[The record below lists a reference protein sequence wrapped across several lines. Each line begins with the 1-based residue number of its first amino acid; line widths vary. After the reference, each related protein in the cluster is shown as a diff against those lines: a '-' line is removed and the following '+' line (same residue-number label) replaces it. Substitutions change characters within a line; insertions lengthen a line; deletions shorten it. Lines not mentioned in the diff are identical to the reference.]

1 MSRNKGSIT
10 DDGIQPASSSRAH
23 PPHHTGMR
31 SHPTPEEY
39 LSVLNDEQR
48 MAVVH
53 QGKSLLILAGAGSGK
68 TRVITTKIA
77 YLIGEKGVDPYSIL
91 AVTFTKKAAQEM
103 AERAHFLEPRSR
115 HASLRTFHSFGSWF
129 LRQYTEK
136 AGIDRNFTVYD
147 DEDSAALMHKAMPQ
161 LNRQEAKV
169 LAGKIARAKD
179 YCWEPDSPELY
190 AIDSSELF
198 PKAYHAY
205 QKRLRETGNI
215 DFGDLI
221 MLPVKLLEEDGLVR
235 QHMHRRFSVI
245 MVDEYQDSNVAQFKL
260 LRHLVGPETYVCVV
274 GDDDQSIYS
283 FRGAEV
289 QNILNFPR
297 QFEGTD
303 IIKLEKNYRSTPQI
317 LTTANDSIRHNTD
330 RFDKSL
336 RPTRP
341 DGAMPA
347 LTFLDNSQDETA
359 FCADVI
365 EKAHQKGIPYSD
377 WAVLYRTN
385 AQSLGFETEFLH
397 RELPY
402 TIVGALKF
410 YDREEIKDALAIL
423 SLVANPKDEIAFRR
437 IINKPS
443 RGIGEK
449 TQEKIVELA
458 RAATAET
465 GLAEPGNFVSACKLD
480 IPGATK
486 KAKTGLAEFISMME
500 SLAALLEDDSGKR
513 QPLPVEQLAN
523 EVDTLFYQHADSGEI
538 QETGT
543 PSEEMGTIRQAE
555 DARVEHQTA
564 AEGDEH
570 HAAGERDEH
579 PAGAEADGNHVDSTV
594 EVLSPPTKK
603 PQKKKLSYF
612 VEQLN
617 ELSGLVAYHTVQDE
631 VAGTQKV
638 ANLQE
643 LANSAVL
650 YPMTMAGLLDFLDH
664 IQLDRRLENQGEENP
679 DSVTL
684 ITVHNTK
691 GLEFPR
697 VILTGLELGIFPRQ
711 DKKEEDLEEERRL
724 FYVGVT
730 RAQNQLLLTCCRKR
744 VRYGHTEE
752 MMPSPFLLEIEEQHL
767 RHLGE
772 IPYSYRSMRREQAQ
786 QGLKPQAGAH
796 PLAARWKVG
805 RSVYHD
811 DYGYGGI
818 VRTRVEEE
826 EFVVVVQFETGTEK
840 QFMPEY
846 QSQLMLTDR

>member
-1 MSRNKGSIT
+1 MSQAGDSIPEDGAQLPSPTKQKNQPTTGS
-10 DDGIQPASSSRAH
+10 
-23 PPHHTGMR
+23 R
-31 SHPTPEEY
+31 SHPTSEEY
-39 LSVLNDEQR
+39 LSVLNEEQR
-48 MAVVH
+48 QAVVH

-77 YLIGEKGVDPYSIL
+77 YLIGEKKVDPYSIL

-103 AERAHFLEPRSR
+103 AERAHFLEPRSI
-115 HASLRTFHSFGSWF
+115 HANLRTFHSFGSWF

-136 AGIDRNFTVYD
+136 AGIHKNFTVYD
-147 DEDSAALMHKAMPQ
+147 DEDSATLMHKAMPQ
-161 LNRQEAKV
+161 LNRQEAKA

-179 YCWEPDSPELY
+179 YCWKPDSPELY
-190 AIDSSELF
+190 NIDSSEIF
-198 PKAYHAY
+198 PRAYEAY
-205 QKRLRETGNI
+205 QQRLRETGNI

-221 MLPVKLLEEDGLVR
+221 MLPVTLMEQDELIR

-245 MVDEYQDSNVAQFKL
+245 MVDEYQDSNTAQFKL
-260 LRHLVGPETYVCVV
+260 LRHLVGDDTYVCVV

-289 QNILNFPR
+289 QNILNFPK
-297 QFEGTD
+297 QFQGTD

-317 LTTANDSIRHNTD
+317 LTTANDSICNNTD

-336 RPTRP
+336 KPTRP
-341 DGAMPA
+341 AGALPA

-365 EKAHQKGIPYSD
+365 QKAYEKGIPYSD

-397 RELPY
+397 RKLPY

-423 SLVANPKDEIAFRR
+423 SLVANPQDEIAFRR

-443 RGIGEK
+443 RGIGDK

-458 RAATAET
+458 KSQTE
-465 GLAEPGNFVSACKLD
+465 GNFLAACKME

-486 KAKTGLAEFISMME
+486 KAKTGLADFVSLME
-500 SLAALLEDDSGKR
+500 NLSGLLDEDSNKK
-513 QPLPVEQLAN
+513 QLLPVEELAN
-523 EVDTLFYQHADSGEI
+523 QVDTLFYQDVQNG
-538 QETGT
+538 Q
-543 PSEEMGTIRQAE
+543 PSPE
-555 DARVEHQTA
+555 VENLTA
-564 AEGDEH
+564 KK
-570 HAAGERDEH
+570 
-579 PAGAEADGNHVDSTV
+579 
-594 EVLSPPTKK
+594 SP
-603 PQKKKLSYF
+603 KKKLSYF

-617 ELSGLVAYHTVQDE
+617 ELSGLIAYHTLQDE
-631 VAGTQKV
+631 VAGTQRV

-650 YPMTMAGLLDFLDH
+650 YPMTVAGLLDFLDH
-664 IQLDRRLENQGEENP
+664 IQLDRRLENQDDE
-679 DSVTL
+679 DQDAVTL

-697 VILTGLELGIFPRQ
+697 VILTGLELGVFPRQ
-711 DKKEEDLEEERRL
+711 DKKDQDLEEERRL

-730 RAQNQLLLTCCRKR
+730 RAQNQLLLTSCRKR
-744 VRYGHTEE
+744 IRYGHPEE
-752 MMPSPFLLEIEEQHL
+752 MMPSPFLLEIKEHHL

-772 IPYSYRSMRREQAQ
+772 IPYSYKALRREQSQ
-786 QGLKPQAGAH
+786 QKAKPAVESH
-796 PLAARWKVG
+796 PLAAKWKVG
-805 RSVYHD
+805 RTVYHD

-826 EFVVVVQFETGTEK
+826 EFVVVVKFETGAEK

-846 QSQLMLTDR
+846 QSQLMITDR

>member
-1 MSRNKGSIT
+1 MSLEGDSIPE
-10 DDGIQPASSSRAH
+10 DGAQLPPPAKQKSQPTSG
-23 PPHHTGMR
+23 TR
-31 SHPTPEEY
+31 SHPTTEEY
-39 LSVLNDEQR
+39 LSVLNEEQR
-48 MAVVH
+48 QAVVH

-77 YLIGEKGVDPYSIL
+77 YLIGEKKVDPYSIL

-103 AERAHFLEPRSR
+103 AERAHFLEPRSV

-129 LRQYTEK
+129 LRQYTDK
-136 AGIDRNFTVYD
+136 ARIHKNFTVYD
-147 DEDSAALMHKAMPQ
+147 DEDSATLMHQAMPQ
-161 LNRQEAKV
+161 LNRQEAKA

-190 AIDSSELF
+190 TIDSSEIF
-198 PKAYHAY
+198 PRAY
-205 QKRLRETGNI
+205 QAYQQRLRETGNI

-221 MLPVKLLEEDGLVR
+221 MLPVKLMEQDELIR

-245 MVDEYQDSNVAQFKL
+245 MVDEYQDSNTAQFKL
-260 LRHLVGPETYVCVV
+260 LRHLVGDDTYVCVV

-289 QNILNFPR
+289 QNILNFPK
-297 QFEGTD
+297 QFENTD

-317 LTTANDSIRHNTD
+317 LTTANDSICHNTD

-336 RPTRP
+336 KPTRP
-341 DGAMPA
+341 AGALPA

-365 EKAHQKGIPYSD
+365 QKAYEKGIPYSD

-397 RELPY
+397 RKIPY

-423 SLVANPKDEIAFRR
+423 SLVANPQDEIAFRR
-437 IINKPS
+437 IVNKPS
-443 RGIGEK
+443 RGIGDK

-458 RAATAET
+458 KAHAN
-465 GLAEPGNFVSACKLD
+465 GNFLAACKME

-486 KAKTGLAEFISMME
+486 KAKTGLADFISLTE
-500 SLAALLEDDSGKR
+500 SLSALLDEASDKK
-513 QPLPVEQLAN
+513 QLLPVEELAN
-523 EVDTLFYQHADSGEI
+523 QVDTLFYQDLAENLP
-538 QETGT
+538 ET
-543 PSEEMGTIRQAE
+543 E
-555 DARVEHQTA
+555 
-564 AEGDEH
+564 
-570 HAAGERDEH
+570 
-579 PAGAEADGNHVDSTV
+579 N
-594 EVLSPPTKK
+594 LSAKK
-603 PQKKKLSYF
+603 SPKKKLSYF

-617 ELSGLVAYHTVQDE
+617 ELSGLIAYHTLQDE
-631 VAGTQKV
+631 VTGTQRV

-664 IQLDRRLENQGEENP
+664 IQLDRTLENREDEDQ
-679 DSVTL
+679 DAVTL

-697 VILTGLELGIFPRQ
+697 VILTGLEFGVFPRQ

-730 RAQNQLLLTCCRKR
+730 RAQNQLLLTSCRKR
-744 VRYGHTEE
+744 IRYGHPEE
-752 MMPSPFLLEIEEQHL
+752 MMPSPFLLEIKEHHL

-772 IPYSYRSMRREQAQ
+772 IPYSYKALRREQAQ
-786 QGLKPQAGAH
+786 QKTKPAVESH
-796 PLAARWKVG
+796 PLAAKWKVG
-805 RSVYHD
+805 RTVYHD

-826 EFVVVVQFETGTEK
+826 EFVVVVKFETGAEK

-846 QSQLMLTDR
+846 QSQLMITDR

>member
-1 MSRNKGSIT
+1 MSQAGDSIPEDGAQLPSPTKQRN
-10 DDGIQPASSSRAH
+10 QPT
-23 PPHHTGMR
+23 TGNR
-31 SHPTPEEY
+31 SHPTSEEY

-48 MAVVH
+48 QAVVH

-77 YLIGEKGVDPYSIL
+77 YLIGEKKVDPYSIL

-103 AERAHFLEPRSR
+103 AERAHFLEPRSV
-115 HASLRTFHSFGSWF
+115 HANLRTFHSFGSWF

-136 AGIDRNFTVYD
+136 AGIHKNFTVYD
-147 DEDSAALMHKAMPQ
+147 DEDSATLMHKAMPQ
-161 LNRQEAKV
+161 LNRQEAKA

-179 YCWEPDSPELY
+179 YCWKPDSPELY
-190 AIDSSELF
+190 NIDSSEIF
-198 PKAYHAY
+198 PRAYEAY
-205 QKRLRETGNI
+205 QQRLRETGNI

-221 MLPVKLLEEDGLVR
+221 MLPVTLMEQDELIR

-245 MVDEYQDSNVAQFKL
+245 MVDEYQDSNTAQFKL
-260 LRHLVGPETYVCVV
+260 LRHLVGDDTYVCVV

-289 QNILNFPR
+289 QNILNFPK
-297 QFEGTD
+297 QFQGTD

-317 LTTANDSIRHNTD
+317 LTTANDSICNNTD

-336 RPTRP
+336 KPTRP
-341 DGAMPA
+341 SGALPA

-365 EKAHQKGIPYSD
+365 QKAYEKGIPYSD

-397 RELPY
+397 RKLPY

-423 SLVANPKDEIAFRR
+423 SLVANPQDEIAFRR

-443 RGIGEK
+443 RGIGDK

-458 RAATAET
+458 KSQTE
-465 GLAEPGNFVSACKLD
+465 GNFLAACKTE

-486 KAKTGLAEFISMME
+486 KAKTGLADFVTLME
-500 SLAALLEDDSGKR
+500 NLSGLLDEDSNKK
-513 QPLPVEQLAN
+513 QFLPVEELAN
-523 EVDTLFYQHADSGEI
+523 QVDTLFYQNVQKDQPSP
-538 QETGT
+538 ET
-543 PSEEMGTIRQAE
+543 ENL
-555 DARVEHQTA
+555 TA
-564 AEGDEH
+564 KK
-570 HAAGERDEH
+570 
-579 PAGAEADGNHVDSTV
+579 
-594 EVLSPPTKK
+594 SP
-603 PQKKKLSYF
+603 KKKLSYF

-617 ELSGLVAYHTVQDE
+617 ELSGLIAYHTLQDE
-631 VAGTQKV
+631 VAGTQRV

-664 IQLDRRLENQGEENP
+664 IQLDRRLENQDDE
-679 DSVTL
+679 DQDAVTL

-697 VILTGLELGIFPRQ
+697 VILTGLELGVFPRQ
-711 DKKEEDLEEERRL
+711 DKKDQDLEEERRL

-730 RAQNQLLLTCCRKR
+730 RAQNQLLLTSCRKR
-744 VRYGHTEE
+744 IRYGHPEE
-752 MMPSPFLLEIEEQHL
+752 MMPSPFLLEIQEHHL

-772 IPYSYRSMRREQAQ
+772 IPYSYKALRREQSQ
-786 QGLKPQAGAH
+786 QKAKPAVESH
-796 PLAARWKVG
+796 PLAAKWKVG
-805 RSVYHD
+805 RTVYHD

-826 EFVVVVQFETGTEK
+826 EFVVVVKFETGTEK

-846 QSQLMLTDR
+846 QSQLMITDR

>member
-1 MSRNKGSIT
+1 MSLEGDSIPE
-10 DDGIQPASSSRAH
+10 DGAQLPPPAKQKSQPT
-23 PPHHTGMR
+23 TGTR
-31 SHPTPEEY
+31 SHPTTEEY
-39 LSVLNDEQR
+39 LSVLNEEQR
-48 MAVVH
+48 QAVVH

-77 YLIGEKGVDPYSIL
+77 YLIGEKKVDPYSIL

-103 AERAHFLEPRSR
+103 AERAHFLEPRSV

-129 LRQYTEK
+129 LRQYTDK
-136 AGIDRNFTVYD
+136 ARIHKNFTVYD
-147 DEDSAALMHKAMPQ
+147 DEDSATLMHQAMPQ
-161 LNRQEAKV
+161 LNRQEAKA

-190 AIDSSELF
+190 TIDSSEIF
-198 PKAYHAY
+198 PRAY
-205 QKRLRETGNI
+205 QAYQQRLRETGNI

-221 MLPVKLLEEDGLVR
+221 MLPVKLMEQDELIR

-245 MVDEYQDSNVAQFKL
+245 MVDEYQDSNTAQFKL
-260 LRHLVGPETYVCVV
+260 LRHLVGDDTYVCVV

-289 QNILNFPR
+289 QNILNFPK
-297 QFEGTD
+297 QFENTD

-317 LTTANDSIRHNTD
+317 LTTANDSICHNTH

-336 RPTRP
+336 KPTRP
-341 DGAMPA
+341 AGALPA

-365 EKAHQKGIPYSD
+365 QKAYEKGIPYSD

-397 RELPY
+397 RKIPY

-423 SLVANPKDEIAFRR
+423 SLVANPQDEIAFRR
-437 IINKPS
+437 IVNKPS
-443 RGIGEK
+443 RGIGDK

-458 RAATAET
+458 KAHAN
-465 GLAEPGNFVSACKLD
+465 GNFLAACKME

-486 KAKTGLAEFISMME
+486 KAKTGLADFISLTE
-500 SLAALLEDDSGKR
+500 SLSALLDEASDKK
-513 QPLPVEQLAN
+513 QLLPVEELAN
-523 EVDTLFYQHADSGEI
+523 QVDTLFYQDLAENLP
-538 QETGT
+538 ET
-543 PSEEMGTIRQAE
+543 E
-555 DARVEHQTA
+555 
-564 AEGDEH
+564 
-570 HAAGERDEH
+570 
-579 PAGAEADGNHVDSTV
+579 N
-594 EVLSPPTKK
+594 LSAKK
-603 PQKKKLSYF
+603 SPKKKLSYF

-617 ELSGLVAYHTVQDE
+617 ELSGLIAYHTLQDE
-631 VAGTQKV
+631 VTGTQRV

-664 IQLDRRLENQGEENP
+664 IQLDRTLENREDEDQ
-679 DSVTL
+679 DAVTL

-697 VILTGLELGIFPRQ
+697 VILTGLEFGVFPRQ

-730 RAQNQLLLTCCRKR
+730 RAQNQLLLTSCRKR
-744 VRYGHTEE
+744 IRYGHPEE
-752 MMPSPFLLEIEEQHL
+752 MMPSPFLLEIKEHHL

-772 IPYSYRSMRREQAQ
+772 IPYSYKALRREQAQ
-786 QGLKPQAGAH
+786 QKTKPAVESH
-796 PLAARWKVG
+796 PLAAKWKVG
-805 RSVYHD
+805 RTVYHD

-826 EFVVVVQFETGTEK
+826 EFVVVVKFETGAEK

-846 QSQLMLTDR
+846 QSQLMITDR

>member
-1 MSRNKGSIT
+1 MSQEGDSISENGAQLPSPTKQRNQPSTGS
-10 DDGIQPASSSRAH
+10 
-23 PPHHTGMR
+23 R
-31 SHPTPEEY
+31 SHPTSEEY
-39 LSVLNDEQR
+39 LSVLNEEQR
-48 MAVVH
+48 QAVVH

-77 YLIGEKGVDPYSIL
+77 YLIGEKKVDPYSIL

-103 AERAHFLEPRSR
+103 AERAHFLEPRSV
-115 HASLRTFHSFGSWF
+115 HANLRTFHSFGSWF

-136 AGIDRNFTVYD
+136 AGIHKNFTVYD
-147 DEDSAALMHKAMPQ
+147 DEDSATLMHKAMPQ
-161 LNRQEAKV
+161 LNHQEAKA

-179 YCWEPDSPELY
+179 YCWKPDSPELY
-190 AIDSSELF
+190 NIDSSEIF
-198 PKAYHAY
+198 PRAYEAY
-205 QKRLRETGNI
+205 QQRLRETGNI

-221 MLPVKLLEEDGLVR
+221 MLPVTLMEQDELIR

-245 MVDEYQDSNVAQFKL
+245 MVDEYQDSNTAQFKL
-260 LRHLVGPETYVCVV
+260 LRHLVGDDTYVCVV

-289 QNILNFPR
+289 QNILNFPK
-297 QFEGTD
+297 QFQDTD

-317 LTTANDSIRHNTD
+317 LTTANDSICNNTD

-336 RPTRP
+336 KPTRP
-341 DGAMPA
+341 AGALPA

-365 EKAHQKGIPYSD
+365 QKAYEKGIPYSD

-397 RELPY
+397 RKIPY

-423 SLVANPKDEIAFRR
+423 SLVANPQDEIAFRR
-437 IINKPS
+437 IVNKPS
-443 RGIGEK
+443 RGIGDK

-458 RAATAET
+458 KSQTE
-465 GLAEPGNFVSACKLD
+465 GNFLVACKTE

-486 KAKTGLAEFISMME
+486 KAKTGLADFVSLME
-500 SLAALLEDDSGKR
+500 NLSGLLDEDSNKK
-513 QPLPVEQLAN
+513 QLLPVEELAN
-523 EVDTLFYQHADSGEI
+523 QVDTLFYQDLQKGQPSP
-538 QETGT
+538 ET
-543 PSEEMGTIRQAE
+543 ENL
-555 DARVEHQTA
+555 TA
-564 AEGDEH
+564 KK
-570 HAAGERDEH
+570 
-579 PAGAEADGNHVDSTV
+579 
-594 EVLSPPTKK
+594 SP
-603 PQKKKLSYF
+603 KKKLSYF

-617 ELSGLVAYHTVQDE
+617 ELSGLIAYHTLQDE
-631 VAGTQKV
+631 VAGTQRV

-650 YPMTMAGLLDFLDH
+650 YPMTLAGLLDFLDH
-664 IQLDRRLENQGEENP
+664 IQLDRTLENREDENQ
-679 DSVTL
+679 DAVTL

-697 VILTGLELGIFPRQ
+697 VILTGLELGVFPRQ
-711 DKKEEDLEEERRL
+711 DKKDQDLEEERRL

-730 RAQNQLLLTCCRKR
+730 RAQNQLLLTSCRKR
-744 VRYGHTEE
+744 IRYGHPEE
-752 MMPSPFLLEIEEQHL
+752 MMPSPFLLEIKEHHL

-772 IPYSYRSMRREQAQ
+772 IPYSYKALRREQSQ
-786 QGLKPQAGAH
+786 QKAKPAVESH
-796 PLAARWKVG
+796 PLAAKWKVG
-805 RSVYHD
+805 RTVYHD

-826 EFVVVVQFETGTEK
+826 EFVVVVKFETGAEK

-846 QSQLMLTDR
+846 QSQLMITDR

>member
-1 MSRNKGSIT
+1 MSQERDSISEDGAQFPSPTKQRN
-10 DDGIQPASSSRAH
+10 QPT
-23 PPHHTGMR
+23 TGNR
-31 SHPTPEEY
+31 SHPTSEEY

-48 MAVVH
+48 QAVVH

-77 YLIGEKGVDPYSIL
+77 YLIGEKKVDPYSIL

-103 AERAHFLEPRSR
+103 AERAHFLEPRSV
-115 HASLRTFHSFGSWF
+115 HANLRTFHSFGSWF

-136 AGIDRNFTVYD
+136 AGIHKNFTVYD
-147 DEDSAALMHKAMPQ
+147 DEDSATLMHKAMPQ
-161 LNRQEAKV
+161 LNRQEAKA

-179 YCWEPDSPELY
+179 YCWKPDSPELY
-190 AIDSSELF
+190 NIDSSEIF
-198 PKAYHAY
+198 PRAYEAY
-205 QKRLRETGNI
+205 QQRLRETGNI

-221 MLPVKLLEEDGLVR
+221 MLPVTLMEQDELIR

-245 MVDEYQDSNVAQFKL
+245 MVDEYQDSNTAQFKL
-260 LRHLVGPETYVCVV
+260 LRHLVGDDTYVCVV

-289 QNILNFPR
+289 QNILNFPK
-297 QFEGTD
+297 QFQGTD

-317 LTTANDSIRHNTD
+317 LTTANDSICNNTD

-336 RPTRP
+336 KPTRP
-341 DGAMPA
+341 AGALPA

-365 EKAHQKGIPYSD
+365 QKAYEKGIPYSD

-397 RELPY
+397 RKLPY

-423 SLVANPKDEIAFRR
+423 SLVANPQDEIAFRR

-449 TQEKIVELA
+449 TQEKIVEL
-458 RAATAET
+458 TKSQTE
-465 GLAEPGNFVSACKLD
+465 GNFLIACKTE

-486 KAKTGLAEFISMME
+486 KAKTGLADFVTLME
-500 SLAALLEDDSGKR
+500 NLAGLLDEDSNKK
-513 QPLPVEQLAN
+513 QLLPVEELAN
-523 EVDTLFYQHADSGEI
+523 QVDTLFYQDVQKDQPSP
-538 QETGT
+538 ET
-543 PSEEMGTIRQAE
+543 ENL
-555 DARVEHQTA
+555 TA
-564 AEGDEH
+564 KK
-570 HAAGERDEH
+570 
-579 PAGAEADGNHVDSTV
+579 
-594 EVLSPPTKK
+594 SP
-603 PQKKKLSYF
+603 KKKLSYF

-617 ELSGLVAYHTVQDE
+617 ELSGLIAYHTLQDE
-631 VAGTQKV
+631 VAGTQRV

-664 IQLDRRLENQGEENP
+664 IQLDRRLENQDDE
-679 DSVTL
+679 DQDAVTL

-697 VILTGLELGIFPRQ
+697 VILTGLELGVFPRQ
-711 DKKEEDLEEERRL
+711 DKKDQDLEEERRL

-730 RAQNQLLLTCCRKR
+730 RAQNQLLLTSCRKR
-744 VRYGHTEE
+744 IRYGHPEE
-752 MMPSPFLLEIEEQHL
+752 MMPSPFLLEIQEHHL

-772 IPYSYRSMRREQAQ
+772 IPYSYKALRREQSQ
-786 QGLKPQAGAH
+786 QKAKPAVESH
-796 PLAARWKVG
+796 PLAAKWKVG
-805 RSVYHD
+805 RTVYHD

-826 EFVVVVQFETGTEK
+826 EFVVVVKFETGTEK

-846 QSQLMLTDR
+846 QSQLMITDR

>member
-1 MSRNKGSIT
+1 MSLEGDSIPE
-10 DDGIQPASSSRAH
+10 DGAQLPPPAKQKSQPT
-23 PPHHTGMR
+23 TGTR
-31 SHPTPEEY
+31 SHPTTEEY
-39 LSVLNDEQR
+39 LSVLNEEQR
-48 MAVVH
+48 QAVVH

-77 YLIGEKGVDPYSIL
+77 YLIGEKKVDPYSIL

-103 AERAHFLEPRSR
+103 AERAHFLEPRSV

-129 LRQYTEK
+129 LRQYTDK
-136 AGIDRNFTVYD
+136 ARIHKNFTVYD
-147 DEDSAALMHKAMPQ
+147 DEDSATLMHQAMPQ
-161 LNRQEAKV
+161 LNRQEAKA

-190 AIDSSELF
+190 TIDSSEIF
-198 PKAYHAY
+198 PRAY
-205 QKRLRETGNI
+205 QAYQQRLRETGNI

-221 MLPVKLLEEDGLVR
+221 MLPVKLMEQDELIR

-245 MVDEYQDSNVAQFKL
+245 MVDEYQDSNTAQFKL
-260 LRHLVGPETYVCVV
+260 LRHLVGDDTYVCVV

-289 QNILNFPR
+289 QNILNFPK
-297 QFEGTD
+297 QFENTD

-317 LTTANDSIRHNTD
+317 LTTANDSICHNTD

-336 RPTRP
+336 KPTRP
-341 DGAMPA
+341 AGALPA

-365 EKAHQKGIPYSD
+365 QKAYEKGIPYSD

-397 RELPY
+397 RKIPY

-423 SLVANPKDEIAFRR
+423 SLVANPQDEIAFRR
-437 IINKPS
+437 IVNKPS
-443 RGIGEK
+443 RGIGDK

-458 RAATAET
+458 KAHAN
-465 GLAEPGNFVSACKLD
+465 GNFLAACKME

-486 KAKTGLAEFISMME
+486 KAKTGLADFISLTE
-500 SLAALLEDDSGKR
+500 SLSALLDEASDKK
-513 QPLPVEQLAN
+513 QLLPVEELAN
-523 EVDTLFYQHADSGEI
+523 QVDTLFYQDLAENLP
-538 QETGT
+538 ET
-543 PSEEMGTIRQAE
+543 E
-555 DARVEHQTA
+555 
-564 AEGDEH
+564 
-570 HAAGERDEH
+570 
-579 PAGAEADGNHVDSTV
+579 N
-594 EVLSPPTKK
+594 LSAKK
-603 PQKKKLSYF
+603 SPKKKLSYF

-617 ELSGLVAYHTVQDE
+617 ELSGLIAYHTLQDE
-631 VAGTQKV
+631 VTGTQRV

-664 IQLDRRLENQGEENP
+664 IQLDRTLENREDEDQ
-679 DSVTL
+679 DAVTL

-697 VILTGLELGIFPRQ
+697 VILTGLEFGVFPRQ

-730 RAQNQLLLTCCRKR
+730 RAQNQLLLTSCRKR
-744 VRYGHTEE
+744 IRYGHPEE
-752 MMPSPFLLEIEEQHL
+752 MMPSPFLLEIKEHHL

-772 IPYSYRSMRREQAQ
+772 IPYSYKALRREQAQ
-786 QGLKPQAGAH
+786 QKTKPAVESH
-796 PLAARWKVG
+796 PLAAKWKVG
-805 RSVYHD
+805 RTVYHD

-826 EFVVVVQFETGTEK
+826 EFVVVVKFETGAEK

-846 QSQLMLTDR
+846 QSQLMITDR

>member
-1 MSRNKGSIT
+1 MSQAGDSIPEDGAQLPSPTKQRN
-10 DDGIQPASSSRAH
+10 QPT
-23 PPHHTGMR
+23 TGNR
-31 SHPTPEEY
+31 SHPTSEEY

-48 MAVVH
+48 QAVVH

-77 YLIGEKGVDPYSIL
+77 YLIGEKKVDPYSIL

-103 AERAHFLEPRSR
+103 AERAHFLEPRSV
-115 HASLRTFHSFGSWF
+115 HANLRTFHSFGSWF

-136 AGIDRNFTVYD
+136 AGIHKNFTVYD
-147 DEDSAALMHKAMPQ
+147 DEDSATLMHKAMPQ
-161 LNRQEAKV
+161 LNRQEAKA

-179 YCWEPDSPELY
+179 YCWKPDSPELY
-190 AIDSSELF
+190 NIDSSEIF
-198 PKAYHAY
+198 PRAYEAY
-205 QKRLRETGNI
+205 QQRLRETGNI

-221 MLPVKLLEEDGLVR
+221 MLPVTLMEQDELIR

-245 MVDEYQDSNVAQFKL
+245 MVDEYQDSNTAQFKL
-260 LRHLVGPETYVCVV
+260 LRHLVGDDTYVCVV

-289 QNILNFPR
+289 QNILNFPK
-297 QFEGTD
+297 QFQGTD

-317 LTTANDSIRHNTD
+317 LTTANDSICNNTD

-336 RPTRP
+336 KPTRP
-341 DGAMPA
+341 SGALPA

-365 EKAHQKGIPYSD
+365 QKAYEKGIPYSD

-397 RELPY
+397 RKLPY

-423 SLVANPKDEIAFRR
+423 SLVANPQDEIAFRR

-443 RGIGEK
+443 RGIGDK

-458 RAATAET
+458 KFQTE
-465 GLAEPGNFVSACKLD
+465 GNFLAACKTE

-486 KAKTGLAEFISMME
+486 KAKTGLADFVSLME
-500 SLAALLEDDSGKR
+500 NLAGLLDEDSNKK
-513 QPLPVEQLAN
+513 QLLPVEELAN
-523 EVDTLFYQHADSGEI
+523 QVDTLFYQDV
-538 QETGT
+538 QEG
-543 PSEEMGTIRQAE
+543 QAFTRPE
-555 DARVEHQTA
+555 NLTA
-564 AEGDEH
+564 KK
-570 HAAGERDEH
+570 
-579 PAGAEADGNHVDSTV
+579 
-594 EVLSPPTKK
+594 SP
-603 PQKKKLSYF
+603 KKKLSYF

-617 ELSGLVAYHTVQDE
+617 ELSGLIAYHTLQDE
-631 VAGTQKV
+631 VAGTQRV

-664 IQLDRRLENQGEENP
+664 IQLDRRLENQDDE
-679 DSVTL
+679 DQDAVTL

-697 VILTGLELGIFPRQ
+697 VILTGLELGVFPRQ
-711 DKKEEDLEEERRL
+711 DKKDQDLEEERRL

-730 RAQNQLLLTCCRKR
+730 RAQNQLLLTSCRKR
-744 VRYGHTEE
+744 IRYGHPEE
-752 MMPSPFLLEIEEQHL
+752 MMPSPFLLEIKEHHL

-772 IPYSYRSMRREQAQ
+772 IPYSYKALRREQSQ
-786 QGLKPQAGAH
+786 QKAKPAVESH
-796 PLAARWKVG
+796 PLAAKWKVG
-805 RSVYHD
+805 RTVYHD

-826 EFVVVVQFETGTEK
+826 EFVVVVKFETGTEK

-846 QSQLMLTDR
+846 QSQLMITDR

>member
-1 MSRNKGSIT
+1 MSQAGDSIPEDGAQLPSPTKQRN
-10 DDGIQPASSSRAH
+10 QPT
-23 PPHHTGMR
+23 TGNR
-31 SHPTPEEY
+31 SHPTSEEY

-48 MAVVH
+48 QAVVH

-77 YLIGEKGVDPYSIL
+77 YLIGEKKVDPYSIL

-103 AERAHFLEPRSR
+103 AERAHFLEPRSV
-115 HASLRTFHSFGSWF
+115 HANLRTFHSFGSWF

-136 AGIDRNFTVYD
+136 AGIHKNFTVYD
-147 DEDSAALMHKAMPQ
+147 DEDSATLMHKAMPQ
-161 LNRQEAKV
+161 LNRQEAKA

-179 YCWEPDSPELY
+179 YCWKPDSPELY
-190 AIDSSELF
+190 NIDSSEIF
-198 PKAYHAY
+198 PRAYEAY
-205 QKRLRETGNI
+205 QQRLRETGNI

-221 MLPVKLLEEDGLVR
+221 MLPVTLMEQNELIR

-245 MVDEYQDSNVAQFKL
+245 MVDEYQDSNTAQFKL
-260 LRHLVGPETYVCVV
+260 LRHLVGDDTYVCVV

-289 QNILNFPR
+289 QNILNFPK
-297 QFEGTD
+297 QFQGTD

-317 LTTANDSIRHNTD
+317 LTTANDSICNNTD

-336 RPTRP
+336 KPTRP
-341 DGAMPA
+341 SGALPA

-365 EKAHQKGIPYSD
+365 QKAYEKGIPYSD

-397 RELPY
+397 RKLPY

-423 SLVANPKDEIAFRR
+423 SLVANPQDEIAFRR

-443 RGIGEK
+443 RGIGDK

-458 RAATAET
+458 KSQTE
-465 GLAEPGNFVSACKLD
+465 GNFLAACKTEIL
-480 IPGATK
+480 GATK
-486 KAKTGLAEFISMME
+486 KAKTGLADFVSLME
-500 SLAALLEDDSGKR
+500 NLAGLLDEDSNKK
-513 QPLPVEQLAN
+513 QLLPVEELAN
-523 EVDTLFYQHADSGEI
+523 QVDTLFYQDV
-538 QETGT
+538 QEG
-543 PSEEMGTIRQAE
+543 QAFTRPE
-555 DARVEHQTA
+555 NLTA
-564 AEGDEH
+564 KK
-570 HAAGERDEH
+570 
-579 PAGAEADGNHVDSTV
+579 
-594 EVLSPPTKK
+594 SP
-603 PQKKKLSYF
+603 KKKLSYF

-617 ELSGLVAYHTVQDE
+617 ELSGLIAYHTLQDE
-631 VAGTQKV
+631 VAGTQRV

-664 IQLDRRLENQGEENP
+664 IQLDRRLENQDDE
-679 DSVTL
+679 DQDAVTL

-697 VILTGLELGIFPRQ
+697 VILTGLELGVFPRQ
-711 DKKEEDLEEERRL
+711 DKKDQDLEEERRL

-730 RAQNQLLLTCCRKR
+730 RAQNQLLLTSCRKR
-744 VRYGHTEE
+744 IRYGHPEE
-752 MMPSPFLLEIEEQHL
+752 MMPSPFLLEIKEHHL

-772 IPYSYRSMRREQAQ
+772 IPYSYKALRREQSQ
-786 QGLKPQAGAH
+786 QKAKPAVESH
-796 PLAARWKVG
+796 PLAAKWKVG
-805 RSVYHD
+805 RTVYHD

-826 EFVVVVQFETGTEK
+826 EFVVVVKFETGTEK

-846 QSQLMLTDR
+846 QSQLMITDR

>member
-1 MSRNKGSIT
+1 MSLEGDSIPEDGAQLPPPAKQKSQPTSGS
-10 DDGIQPASSSRAH
+10 
-23 PPHHTGMR
+23 R
-31 SHPTPEEY
+31 SHPTTEEY
-39 LSVLNDEQR
+39 LSVLNEEQR
-48 MAVVH
+48 QAVVH

-77 YLIGEKGVDPYSIL
+77 YLIGEKKVDPYSIL

-103 AERAHFLEPRSR
+103 AERAHFLEPRSV

-129 LRQYTEK
+129 LRQYTDK
-136 AGIDRNFTVYD
+136 ARIHKNFTVYD
-147 DEDSAALMHKAMPQ
+147 DEDSATLMHQAMPQ
-161 LNRQEAKV
+161 LNRQEAKA

-190 AIDSSELF
+190 TIDSSEIF
-198 PKAYHAY
+198 PKAYQAY
-205 QKRLRETGNI
+205 QQRLRETGNI

-221 MLPVKLLEEDGLVR
+221 MLPVKLMEQDELIR

-245 MVDEYQDSNVAQFKL
+245 MVDEYQDSNTAQFKL
-260 LRHLVGPETYVCVV
+260 LRYLVGDDTYVCVV

-289 QNILNFPR
+289 QNILNFPK
-297 QFEGTD
+297 QFENTD

-317 LTTANDSIRHNTD
+317 LTTANDSICHNTD

-336 RPTRP
+336 KPTRP
-341 DGAMPA
+341 AGALPA

-365 EKAHQKGIPYSD
+365 QKAYEKGIPYSD

-397 RELPY
+397 RKIPY

-423 SLVANPKDEIAFRR
+423 SLVANPQDEIAFRR
-437 IINKPS
+437 IVNKPS
-443 RGIGEK
+443 RGIGDK

-458 RAATAET
+458 KAHAN
-465 GLAEPGNFVSACKLD
+465 GNFLAACKME

-486 KAKTGLAEFISMME
+486 KAKTGLADFISLTE
-500 SLAALLEDDSGKR
+500 SLSALLDEASDKK
-513 QPLPVEQLAN
+513 QLLPVEELAN
-523 EVDTLFYQHADSGEI
+523 QVDTLFYQDLAENLP
-538 QETGT
+538 ET
-543 PSEEMGTIRQAE
+543 E
-555 DARVEHQTA
+555 
-564 AEGDEH
+564 
-570 HAAGERDEH
+570 
-579 PAGAEADGNHVDSTV
+579 N
-594 EVLSPPTKK
+594 LSAKK
-603 PQKKKLSYF
+603 SPKKKLSYF

-617 ELSGLVAYHTVQDE
+617 ELSGLIAYHTLQDE
-631 VAGTQKV
+631 VAGTQRV

-664 IQLDRRLENQGEENP
+664 IQLDRTLENREDEDQ
-679 DSVTL
+679 DAVTL

-697 VILTGLELGIFPRQ
+697 VILTGLEFGVFPRQ

-730 RAQNQLLLTCCRKR
+730 RAQNQLLLTSCRKR
-744 VRYGHTEE
+744 IRYGHPEE
-752 MMPSPFLLEIEEQHL
+752 MMPSPFLLEIKEHHL

-772 IPYSYRSMRREQAQ
+772 IPYSYKALRREQAQ
-786 QGLKPQAGAH
+786 QKTKPAVESH
-796 PLAARWKVG
+796 PLAAKWKVG
-805 RSVYHD
+805 RTVYHD

-826 EFVVVVQFETGTEK
+826 EFVVVVKFETGAEK

-846 QSQLMLTDR
+846 QSQLMITDR

>member
-1 MSRNKGSIT
+1 MSQAGDSIPEDGAQLPSPTKQRN
-10 DDGIQPASSSRAH
+10 QPT
-23 PPHHTGMR
+23 TGNR
-31 SHPTPEEY
+31 SHPTSEEY

-48 MAVVH
+48 QAVVH

-77 YLIGEKGVDPYSIL
+77 YLIGEKKVDPYSIL

-103 AERAHFLEPRSR
+103 AERAHFLEPRSV
-115 HASLRTFHSFGSWF
+115 HANLRTFHSFGSWF

-136 AGIDRNFTVYD
+136 AGIHKNFTVYD
-147 DEDSAALMHKAMPQ
+147 DEDSATLMHKAMPQ
-161 LNRQEAKV
+161 LNRQEAKA

-179 YCWEPDSPELY
+179 YCWKPDSPELY
-190 AIDSSELF
+190 NIDSSEIF
-198 PKAYHAY
+198 PRAYEAY
-205 QKRLRETGNI
+205 QQRLRETGNI

-221 MLPVKLLEEDGLVR
+221 MLPVTLMEQDELIR

-245 MVDEYQDSNVAQFKL
+245 MVDEYQDSNTAQFKL
-260 LRHLVGPETYVCVV
+260 LRHLVGDDTYVCVV

-289 QNILNFPR
+289 QNILNFPK
-297 QFEGTD
+297 QFQGTD

-317 LTTANDSIRHNTD
+317 LTTANDSICNNTD

-336 RPTRP
+336 KPTRP
-341 DGAMPA
+341 SGTLPA

-365 EKAHQKGIPYSD
+365 QKAYEKGIPYSD

-397 RELPY
+397 RKLPY

-423 SLVANPKDEIAFRR
+423 SLVANPQDEIAFRR

-443 RGIGEK
+443 RGIGDK

-458 RAATAET
+458 KSQTE
-465 GLAEPGNFVSACKLD
+465 GNFLAACKTEIL
-480 IPGATK
+480 GATK
-486 KAKTGLAEFISMME
+486 KAKTGLADFVSLME
-500 SLAALLEDDSGKR
+500 NLAGLLDEDSNKK
-513 QPLPVEQLAN
+513 QLLPVEELAN
-523 EVDTLFYQHADSGEI
+523 QVDTLFYQDV
-538 QETGT
+538 QEG
-543 PSEEMGTIRQAE
+543 QAFTRPE
-555 DARVEHQTA
+555 NLTA
-564 AEGDEH
+564 KK
-570 HAAGERDEH
+570 
-579 PAGAEADGNHVDSTV
+579 
-594 EVLSPPTKK
+594 SP
-603 PQKKKLSYF
+603 KKKLSYF

-617 ELSGLVAYHTVQDE
+617 ELSGLIAYHTLQDE
-631 VAGTQKV
+631 VAGTQRV

-664 IQLDRRLENQGEENP
+664 IQLDRRLENQDDE
-679 DSVTL
+679 DQDAVTL

-697 VILTGLELGIFPRQ
+697 VILTGLELGVFPRQ
-711 DKKEEDLEEERRL
+711 DKKDQDLEEERRL

-730 RAQNQLLLTCCRKR
+730 RAQNQLLLTSCRKR
-744 VRYGHTEE
+744 IRYGHPEE
-752 MMPSPFLLEIEEQHL
+752 MMPSPFLLEIKEHHL

-772 IPYSYRSMRREQAQ
+772 IPYSYKALRREQSQ
-786 QGLKPQAGAH
+786 QKAKPAVESH
-796 PLAARWKVG
+796 PLAAKWKVG
-805 RSVYHD
+805 RTVYHD

-826 EFVVVVQFETGTEK
+826 ELVVVVKFETGTEK

-846 QSQLMLTDR
+846 QSQLMITDR

>member
-1 MSRNKGSIT
+1 MSLEGDSIPE
-10 DDGIQPASSSRAH
+10 DGAQLPPPAKQKSQPTSG
-23 PPHHTGMR
+23 TR
-31 SHPTPEEY
+31 SHPTTEEY
-39 LSVLNDEQR
+39 LSVLNEEQR
-48 MAVVH
+48 QAVVH

-77 YLIGEKGVDPYSIL
+77 YLIGEKKVDPYSIL

-103 AERAHFLEPRSR
+103 AERAHFLEPRSV

-129 LRQYTEK
+129 LRQYTDK
-136 AGIDRNFTVYD
+136 ARIHKNFTVYD
-147 DEDSAALMHKAMPQ
+147 DEDSATLMHQAMPQ
-161 LNRQEAKV
+161 LNRQEAKA

-190 AIDSSELF
+190 TIDSSEIF
-198 PKAYHAY
+198 PRAY
-205 QKRLRETGNI
+205 QAYQQRLRETGNI

-221 MLPVKLLEEDGLVR
+221 MLPVKLMEQDELIR

-245 MVDEYQDSNVAQFKL
+245 MVDEYQDSNTAQFKL
-260 LRHLVGPETYVCVV
+260 LRHLVGDDTYVCVV

-289 QNILNFPR
+289 QNILNFPK
-297 QFEGTD
+297 QFENTD

-317 LTTANDSIRHNTD
+317 LTTANDSICHNTD

-336 RPTRP
+336 KPTRP
-341 DGAMPA
+341 AGALPA

-365 EKAHQKGIPYSD
+365 QKAYEKGIPYSD

-397 RELPY
+397 RKIPY

-423 SLVANPKDEIAFRR
+423 SLVANPQDEIAFRR
-437 IINKPS
+437 IVNKPS
-443 RGIGEK
+443 RGIGDK

-458 RAATAET
+458 KAHAN
-465 GLAEPGNFVSACKLD
+465 GNFLAACKME

-486 KAKTGLAEFISMME
+486 KAKTGLADFV
-500 SLAALLEDDSGKR
+500 SLTENLSVLLDEASDKK
-513 QPLPVEQLAN
+513 QLLPVEELAN
-523 EVDTLFYQHADSGEI
+523 QVDTLFYQDLAESLP
-538 QETGT
+538 ET
-543 PSEEMGTIRQAE
+543 E
-555 DARVEHQTA
+555 
-564 AEGDEH
+564 
-570 HAAGERDEH
+570 
-579 PAGAEADGNHVDSTV
+579 N
-594 EVLSPPTKK
+594 LSAKK
-603 PQKKKLSYF
+603 SPKKKLSYF

-617 ELSGLVAYHTVQDE
+617 ELSGLIAYHTLQDE
-631 VAGTQKV
+631 VAGTQRV

-664 IQLDRRLENQGEENP
+664 IQLDRTLENREDEDQ
-679 DSVTL
+679 DAVTL

-697 VILTGLELGIFPRQ
+697 VILTGLEFGVFPRQ

-730 RAQNQLLLTCCRKR
+730 RAQNQLLLTSCRKR
-744 VRYGHTEE
+744 IRYGHLEE
-752 MMPSPFLLEIEEQHL
+752 MMPSPFLLEIKEHHL

-772 IPYSYRSMRREQAQ
+772 IPYSYKALRREQAQ
-786 QGLKPQAGAH
+786 QKTKPAVESH
-796 PLAARWKVG
+796 PLAAKWKVG
-805 RSVYHD
+805 RTVYHD

-818 VRTRVEEE
+818 VRTRVDEN
-826 EFVVVVQFETGTEK
+826 EFVVVVKFETGAEK

-846 QSQLMLTDR
+846 QSQLMITDR

>member
-1 MSRNKGSIT
+1 MSLEGDSIPEDGAQLPPPAKQKSQPTSGS
-10 DDGIQPASSSRAH
+10 
-23 PPHHTGMR
+23 R
-31 SHPTPEEY
+31 SHPTTEEY
-39 LSVLNDEQR
+39 LSVLNEEQR
-48 MAVVH
+48 QAVVH

-77 YLIGEKGVDPYSIL
+77 YLIGEKKVDPYSIL

-103 AERAHFLEPRSR
+103 AERAHFLEPRSV

-129 LRQYTEK
+129 LRQYTDK
-136 AGIDRNFTVYD
+136 ARIHKNFTVYD
-147 DEDSAALMHKAMPQ
+147 DEDSATLMHQAMPQ
-161 LNRQEAKV
+161 LNRQEAKA

-190 AIDSSELF
+190 TIDSSEIF
-198 PKAYHAY
+198 PKAYQAY
-205 QKRLRETGNI
+205 QQRLRETGNI

-221 MLPVKLLEEDGLVR
+221 MLPVKLMEQDELIR

-245 MVDEYQDSNVAQFKL
+245 MVDEYQDSNTAQFKL
-260 LRHLVGPETYVCVV
+260 LRYLVGDDTYVCVV

-289 QNILNFPR
+289 QNILNFPK
-297 QFEGTD
+297 QFENTD

-317 LTTANDSIRHNTD
+317 LTTANDSICHNTD

-336 RPTRP
+336 KPTRP
-341 DGAMPA
+341 AGALPA

-365 EKAHQKGIPYSD
+365 QKAYEKGIPYSD

-397 RELPY
+397 RKIPY

-423 SLVANPKDEIAFRR
+423 SLVANPQDEIAFRR
-437 IINKPS
+437 IVNKPS
-443 RGIGEK
+443 RSIGDK

-458 RAATAET
+458 KAHAN
-465 GLAEPGNFVSACKLD
+465 GNFLAACKME

-486 KAKTGLAEFISMME
+486 KAKTGLADFISLTE
-500 SLAALLEDDSGKR
+500 SLSALLDEASDKK
-513 QPLPVEQLAN
+513 QLLPVEELAN
-523 EVDTLFYQHADSGEI
+523 QVDTLFYQDLAENLP
-538 QETGT
+538 ET
-543 PSEEMGTIRQAE
+543 E
-555 DARVEHQTA
+555 
-564 AEGDEH
+564 
-570 HAAGERDEH
+570 
-579 PAGAEADGNHVDSTV
+579 N
-594 EVLSPPTKK
+594 LSAKK
-603 PQKKKLSYF
+603 SPKKKLSYF

-617 ELSGLVAYHTVQDE
+617 ELSGLIAYHTLQDE
-631 VAGTQKV
+631 VAGTQRV

-664 IQLDRRLENQGEENP
+664 IQLDRTLENREDEDQ
-679 DSVTL
+679 DAVTL

-697 VILTGLELGIFPRQ
+697 VILTGLEFGVFPRQ

-730 RAQNQLLLTCCRKR
+730 RAQNQLLLTSCRKR
-744 VRYGHTEE
+744 IRYGHPEE
-752 MMPSPFLLEIEEQHL
+752 MMPSPFLLEIKEHHL

-772 IPYSYRSMRREQAQ
+772 IPYSYKALRREQAQ
-786 QGLKPQAGAH
+786 QKTKPAVESH
-796 PLAARWKVG
+796 PLAAKWKVG
-805 RSVYHD
+805 RTVYHD

-826 EFVVVVQFETGTEK
+826 EFVVVVKFETGAEK

-846 QSQLMLTDR
+846 QSQLMITDR

>member
-1 MSRNKGSIT
+1 MSLEGDSIPE
-10 DDGIQPASSSRAH
+10 DGAQLPPPAKQKSQPT
-23 PPHHTGMR
+23 TGTR
-31 SHPTPEEY
+31 SHPTTEEY
-39 LSVLNDEQR
+39 LSVLNEEQR
-48 MAVVH
+48 QAVVH

-77 YLIGEKGVDPYSIL
+77 YLIGEKKVDPYSIL

-103 AERAHFLEPRSR
+103 AERAHFLEPRSV

-129 LRQYTEK
+129 LRQYTDK
-136 AGIDRNFTVYD
+136 ARIHKNFTVYD
-147 DEDSAALMHKAMPQ
+147 DEDSATLMHQAMPQ
-161 LNRQEAKV
+161 LNRQEAKA

-190 AIDSSELF
+190 TIDSSEIF
-198 PKAYHAY
+198 PKAYQAY
-205 QKRLRETGNI
+205 QQRLRETGNI

-221 MLPVKLLEEDGLVR
+221 MLPVKLMEQDELIR

-245 MVDEYQDSNVAQFKL
+245 MVDEYQDSNTAQFKL
-260 LRHLVGPETYVCVV
+260 LRHLVGDDTYVCVV

-289 QNILNFPR
+289 QNILNFPK
-297 QFEGTD
+297 QFENTD

-317 LTTANDSIRHNTD
+317 LTTANDSICHNTD

-336 RPTRP
+336 KPTRP
-341 DGAMPA
+341 AGALPA

-365 EKAHQKGIPYSD
+365 QKAYEKGIPYSD

-397 RELPY
+397 RKIPY

-423 SLVANPKDEIAFRR
+423 SLVANPQDEIAFRR
-437 IINKPS
+437 IVNKPS
-443 RGIGEK
+443 RGIGDK
-449 TQEKIVELA
+449 TQDKIVELA
-458 RAATAET
+458 KAHAN
-465 GLAEPGNFVSACKLD
+465 GNFLAACKME

-486 KAKTGLAEFISMME
+486 KAKTGLADFISLTE
-500 SLAALLEDDSGKR
+500 SLSALLDEASDKK
-513 QPLPVEQLAN
+513 QLLPVEELAN
-523 EVDTLFYQHADSGEI
+523 QVDTLFYQDLAESLP
-538 QETGT
+538 ET
-543 PSEEMGTIRQAE
+543 E
-555 DARVEHQTA
+555 
-564 AEGDEH
+564 
-570 HAAGERDEH
+570 
-579 PAGAEADGNHVDSTV
+579 N
-594 EVLSPPTKK
+594 LSAKK
-603 PQKKKLSYF
+603 SPKKKLSYF

-617 ELSGLVAYHTVQDE
+617 ELSGLIAYHTLQDE
-631 VAGTQKV
+631 VAGTQRV

-664 IQLDRRLENQGEENP
+664 IQLDRTLENREDEDQ
-679 DSVTL
+679 DAVTL

-697 VILTGLELGIFPRQ
+697 VILTGLEFGVFPRQ

-730 RAQNQLLLTCCRKR
+730 RAQNQLLLTSCRKR
-744 VRYGHTEE
+744 IRYGHPEE
-752 MMPSPFLLEIEEQHL
+752 MMPSPFLLEIKEHHL

-772 IPYSYRSMRREQAQ
+772 IPYSYKALRREQAQ
-786 QGLKPQAGAH
+786 QTAKPAVESH
-796 PLAARWKVG
+796 PLAAKWKVG
-805 RSVYHD
+805 RTVYHD

-818 VRTRVEEE
+818 VRTRVDEN
-826 EFVVVVQFETGTEK
+826 EFVVVVKFETGAEK

-846 QSQLMLTDR
+846 QSQLMITDR

>member
-1 MSRNKGSIT
+1 MSQAGDSIPEDGAQLPSPTKQRN
-10 DDGIQPASSSRAH
+10 QPT
-23 PPHHTGMR
+23 TGNR
-31 SHPTPEEY
+31 SHPTSEEY

-48 MAVVH
+48 QAVVH

-77 YLIGEKGVDPYSIL
+77 YLIGEKKVDPYSIL

-103 AERAHFLEPRSR
+103 AERAHFLEPRSV
-115 HASLRTFHSFGSWF
+115 HANLRTFHSFGSWF

-136 AGIDRNFTVYD
+136 AGIHKNFTVYD
-147 DEDSAALMHKAMPQ
+147 DEDSATLMHKAMPQ
-161 LNRQEAKV
+161 LNRQEAKA

-179 YCWEPDSPELY
+179 YCWKPDSPELY
-190 AIDSSELF
+190 NIDSSEIF
-198 PKAYHAY
+198 PRAYEAY
-205 QKRLRETGNI
+205 QQRLRETGNI

-221 MLPVKLLEEDGLVR
+221 MLPVTLMEQDELIR

-245 MVDEYQDSNVAQFKL
+245 MVDEYQDSNTAQFKL
-260 LRHLVGPETYVCVV
+260 LRHLVGDDTYVCVV

-289 QNILNFPR
+289 QNILNFPK
-297 QFEGTD
+297 QFQGTD

-317 LTTANDSIRHNTD
+317 LTTANDSICNNTD

-336 RPTRP
+336 KPTRP
-341 DGAMPA
+341 SGALPA

-365 EKAHQKGIPYSD
+365 QKAYEKGIPYSD

-397 RELPY
+397 RKLPY

-423 SLVANPKDEIAFRR
+423 SLVANPQDEIAFRR

-443 RGIGEK
+443 RGIGDK

-458 RAATAET
+458 KSQTE
-465 GLAEPGNFVSACKLD
+465 GNVLAACKTE

-486 KAKTGLAEFISMME
+486 KAKTGLADFVSLME
-500 SLAALLEDDSGKR
+500 NLAGLLDEDSNKK
-513 QPLPVEQLAN
+513 QLLPVEELAN
-523 EVDTLFYQHADSGEI
+523 QVDTLFYQDV
-538 QETGT
+538 QEGQAFTG
-543 PSEEMGTIRQAE
+543 PENL
-555 DARVEHQTA
+555 TA
-564 AEGDEH
+564 KK
-570 HAAGERDEH
+570 
-579 PAGAEADGNHVDSTV
+579 
-594 EVLSPPTKK
+594 SP
-603 PQKKKLSYF
+603 KKKLSYF

-617 ELSGLVAYHTVQDE
+617 ELSGLIAYHTLQDE
-631 VAGTQKV
+631 VAGTQRV

-664 IQLDRRLENQGEENP
+664 IQLDRRLENQDDE
-679 DSVTL
+679 DQDAVTL

-697 VILTGLELGIFPRQ
+697 VILTGLELGVFPRQ
-711 DKKEEDLEEERRL
+711 DKKDQDLEEERRL

-730 RAQNQLLLTCCRKR
+730 RAQNQLLLTSCRKR
-744 VRYGHTEE
+744 IRYGHPEE
-752 MMPSPFLLEIEEQHL
+752 MMPSPFLLEIKEHHL

-772 IPYSYRSMRREQAQ
+772 IPYSYKALRREQSQ
-786 QGLKPQAGAH
+786 QKAKPAVESH
-796 PLAARWKVG
+796 PLAAKWKVG
-805 RSVYHD
+805 RTVYHD

-826 EFVVVVQFETGTEK
+826 EFVVVVKFETGTEK

-846 QSQLMLTDR
+846 QSQLMITDR

>member
-1 MSRNKGSIT
+1 MSGS
-10 DDGIQPASSSRAH
+10 GGAGSSEPDAGR
-23 PPHHTGMR
+23 TGEAGNR
-31 SHPTPEEY
+31 THPTSEEY
-39 LSVLNDEQR
+39 LSVLNEEQR
-48 MAVVH
+48 QAVVH
-53 QGKSLLILAGAGSGK
+53 DGNSLLILAGAGSGK

-77 YLIGEKGVDPYSIL
+77 YLIGEKGVDPYAIL

-103 AERAHFLEPRSR
+103 KERAHFLNPRST
-115 HASLRTFHSFGSWF
+115 HASIRTFHSFGSWF
-129 LRQYTEK
+129 LRQYTQE

-147 DEDSAALMHKAMPQ
+147 DEDSATLMHKAMPQ
-161 LNRQEAKV
+161 LNRQEAKS
-169 LAGKIARAKD
+169 LAAKIARAKD
-179 YCWEPDSPELY
+179 YCWEPDSPELFH
-190 AIDSSELF
+190 IDSSELF

-205 QKRLRETGNI
+205 QQRLRETGNI

-221 MLPVKLLEEDGLVR
+221 MLPVKLMEEDELIR
-235 QHMHRRFSVI
+235 QHMHRRFRVV
-245 MVDEYQDSNVAQFKL
+245 MVDEYQDSNVAQFRL
-260 LRHLVGPETYVCVV
+260 LRQLVGPETYVCVV

-289 QNILNFPR
+289 QNILQFPKE
-297 QFEGTD
+297 FPGTD

-317 LTTANDSIRHNTD
+317 LATANDSIRNNTD

-336 RPTRP
+336 QPTRP
-341 DGAMPA
+341 AGAMPMPA

-365 EKAHQKGIPYSD
+365 QKAHERKIPYHD

-397 RELPY
+397 RKIPY

-423 SLVANPKDEIAFRR
+423 SLVANPRDELAFRR
-437 IINKPS
+437 IVNKPS

-449 TQEKIVELA
+449 TQERIVELVKSSPE
-458 RAATAET
+458 AE
-465 GLAEPGNFVSACKLD
+465 GGGSYVAACKTDL
-480 IPGATK
+480 PGTTK
-486 KAKTGLAEFISMME
+486 KARTGLGEF
-500 SLAALLEDDSGKR
+500 AALMEKLANLLEEDAETR
-513 QPLPVEQLAN
+513 QPLPVEELAN
-523 EVDTLFYQHADSGEI
+523 QVDSLFYQGTTEAESPPEEKLLPETTQSEGTAPDQTDFPAQAS
-538 QETGT
+538 TGT
-543 PSEEMGTIRQAE
+543 QDSP
-555 DARVEHQTA
+555 
-564 AEGDEH
+564 
-570 HAAGERDEH
+570 
-579 PAGAEADGNHVDSTV
+579 DGQLEQNQ
-594 EVLSPPTKK
+594 PPPRRK
-603 PQKKKLSYF
+603 PPKKKLSYF

-617 ELSGLVAYHTVQDE
+617 ELSGLMEYHTAQDE
-631 VAGTQKV
+631 VAGTQRV

-664 IQLDRRLENQGEENP
+664 IQLDRNLETNDGGTT

-697 VILTGLELGIFPRQ
+697 VILTGLEYGVFPRQ
-711 DKKEEDLEEERRL
+711 DKKDESLEEERRL

-730 RAQNQLLLTCCRKR
+730 RAQNQLLLTSCRKR
-744 VRYGHTEE
+744 VRYGRIEE
-752 MMPSPFLLEIEEQHL
+752 MLPSPFLLEIEEGHL

-772 IPYSYRSMRREQAQ
+772 IPYVYRSMRKEQA
-786 QGLKPQAGAH
+786 GQAAASVAQATH
-796 PLAARWKVG
+796 PLAAKWRVG
-805 RSVYHD
+805 RTVYHD

-818 VRTRVEEE
+818 IRTRTEED
-826 EFVVVVQFETGTEK
+826 EFVVVVRFETGTEK

-846 QSQLMLTDR
+846 QSQLMLTEG

>member
-1 MSRNKGSIT
+1 MSQAGDSIPEDGAQLPSPTKQRN
-10 DDGIQPASSSRAH
+10 QPT
-23 PPHHTGMR
+23 TGNR
-31 SHPTPEEY
+31 SHPTSEEY

-48 MAVVH
+48 QAVVH

-77 YLIGEKGVDPYSIL
+77 YLIGEKKVDPYSIL

-103 AERAHFLEPRSR
+103 AERAHFLEPRSV
-115 HASLRTFHSFGSWF
+115 HANLRTFHSFGSWF

-136 AGIDRNFTVYD
+136 AGIHKNFTVYD
-147 DEDSAALMHKAMPQ
+147 DEDSATLMHKAMPQ
-161 LNRQEAKV
+161 LNRQEAKA

-179 YCWEPDSPELY
+179 YCWKPDSPELY
-190 AIDSSELF
+190 NIDSSEIF
-198 PKAYHAY
+198 PRAYEAY
-205 QKRLRETGNI
+205 QQRLRETGNI

-221 MLPVKLLEEDGLVR
+221 MLPVTLMEQDELIR

-245 MVDEYQDSNVAQFKL
+245 MVDEYQDSNTAQFKL
-260 LRHLVGPETYVCVV
+260 LRHLVGDDTYVCVV

-289 QNILNFPR
+289 QNILNFPK
-297 QFEGTD
+297 QFQGTD

-317 LTTANDSIRHNTD
+317 LTTANDSICNNTD

-336 RPTRP
+336 KPTRP
-341 DGAMPA
+341 SGALPA

-365 EKAHQKGIPYSD
+365 QKAYEKGIPYSD

-397 RELPY
+397 RKLPY

-423 SLVANPKDEIAFRR
+423 SLVANPQDEIAFRR

-443 RGIGEK
+443 RGIGDK

-458 RAATAET
+458 KSQTE
-465 GLAEPGNFVSACKLD
+465 GNFLAACKTE

-486 KAKTGLAEFISMME
+486 KAKTGLADFVSLME
-500 SLAALLEDDSGKR
+500 NLAGLLDEDSNKK
-513 QPLPVEQLAN
+513 QLLPVEELAN
-523 EVDTLFYQHADSGEI
+523 QVDTLFYQDV
-538 QETGT
+538 QEG
-543 PSEEMGTIRQAE
+543 QAFTSPE
-555 DARVEHQTA
+555 NLTA
-564 AEGDEH
+564 KK
-570 HAAGERDEH
+570 
-579 PAGAEADGNHVDSTV
+579 
-594 EVLSPPTKK
+594 SP
-603 PQKKKLSYF
+603 KKKLSYF

-617 ELSGLVAYHTVQDE
+617 ELSGLIAYHTLQDE
-631 VAGTQKV
+631 VAGTQRV

-664 IQLDRRLENQGEENP
+664 IQLDRRLENQDDE
-679 DSVTL
+679 DQDAVTL

-697 VILTGLELGIFPRQ
+697 VILTGLELGVFPRQ
-711 DKKEEDLEEERRL
+711 DKKDQDLEEERRL

-730 RAQNQLLLTCCRKR
+730 RAQNQLLLTSCRKR
-744 VRYGHTEE
+744 IHYGHPEE
-752 MMPSPFLLEIEEQHL
+752 MMPSPFLLEIKEHHL

-772 IPYSYRSMRREQAQ
+772 IPYSYKALRREQSQ
-786 QGLKPQAGAH
+786 QKAKPAVESH
-796 PLAARWKVG
+796 PLAAKWKVG
-805 RSVYHD
+805 RTVYHD

-826 EFVVVVQFETGTEK
+826 EFVVVVKFETGTEK

-846 QSQLMLTDR
+846 QSQLMITDR

>member
-1 MSRNKGSIT
+1 MSQERDSIPEDGAQLPSPTKQRNQPTTGS
-10 DDGIQPASSSRAH
+10 
-23 PPHHTGMR
+23 R
-31 SHPTPEEY
+31 SHPTSEEY

-48 MAVVH
+48 QAVVH

-77 YLIGEKGVDPYSIL
+77 YLIGEKKVDPYSIL

-103 AERAHFLEPRSR
+103 AERAHFLEPRSV
-115 HASLRTFHSFGSWF
+115 HANLRTFHSFGSWF
-129 LRQYTEK
+129 LRQYTDK
-136 AGIDRNFTVYD
+136 AGIHKNFTVYD
-147 DEDSAALMHKAMPQ
+147 DEDSATLMHKAMPQ
-161 LNRQEAKV
+161 LNRQEAKA

-190 AIDSSELF
+190 NIDSSEIF
-198 PKAYHAY
+198 PRAYEAY
-205 QKRLRETGNI
+205 QQRLRETGNI

-221 MLPVKLLEEDGLVR
+221 MLPVTLMEQDELIR

-245 MVDEYQDSNVAQFKL
+245 MVDEYQDSNTAQFKL
-260 LRHLVGPETYVCVV
+260 LRHLVGDDTYVCVV

-289 QNILNFPR
+289 QNILNFPK
-297 QFEGTD
+297 QFQGTD

-317 LTTANDSIRHNTD
+317 LTTANDSICNNTD

-336 RPTRP
+336 KPTRP
-341 DGAMPA
+341 AGALPA

-365 EKAHQKGIPYSD
+365 QKAYEKGIPYSD

-397 RELPY
+397 RKIPY

-423 SLVANPKDEIAFRR
+423 SLVANPQDEIAFRR

-443 RGIGEK
+443 RGIGDK

-458 RAATAET
+458 KSQTE
-465 GLAEPGNFVSACKLD
+465 GNFLAACKTE

-486 KAKTGLAEFISMME
+486 KAKTGLADFVSLME
-500 SLAALLEDDSGKR
+500 NLAGLLDEDSNKK
-513 QPLPVEQLAN
+513 QLLPVEELAN
-523 EVDTLFYQHADSGEI
+523 QVDTLFYQDVQKGQPSP
-538 QETGT
+538 ET
-543 PSEEMGTIRQAE
+543 ENL
-555 DARVEHQTA
+555 TA
-564 AEGDEH
+564 KK
-570 HAAGERDEH
+570 
-579 PAGAEADGNHVDSTV
+579 
-594 EVLSPPTKK
+594 SP
-603 PQKKKLSYF
+603 KKKLSYF

-617 ELSGLVAYHTVQDE
+617 ELSGLIAYHTLQDE
-631 VAGTQKV
+631 VAGTQRV

-664 IQLDRRLENQGEENP
+664 IQLDRRLENQDDE
-679 DSVTL
+679 DQDAVTL

-697 VILTGLELGIFPRQ
+697 VILTGLELGVFPRQ
-711 DKKEEDLEEERRL
+711 DKKDQDLEEERRL

-730 RAQNQLLLTCCRKR
+730 RAQNQLLLTSCRKR
-744 VRYGHTEE
+744 IRYGHLEE
-752 MMPSPFLLEIEEQHL
+752 MMPSPFLLEIKEHHL

-772 IPYSYRSMRREQAQ
+772 IPYSYKALRREQSQ
-786 QGLKPQAGAH
+786 QKAKPAVESH
-796 PLAARWKVG
+796 PLATKWKVG
-805 RSVYHD
+805 RTVYHD

-826 EFVVVVQFETGTEK
+826 EFVVVVKFETGAEK

-846 QSQLMLTDR
+846 QSQLMITDR

>member
-1 MSRNKGSIT
+1 MSQAGDSIPEDGAQLPSPTKQRNQPTTGS
-10 DDGIQPASSSRAH
+10 
-23 PPHHTGMR
+23 R
-31 SHPTPEEY
+31 SHPTSEEY

-48 MAVVH
+48 QAVVH

-77 YLIGEKGVDPYSIL
+77 YLIGEKKVDPYSIL

-103 AERAHFLEPRSR
+103 AERAHFLEPRSI
-115 HASLRTFHSFGSWF
+115 HANLRTFHSFGSWF
-129 LRQYTEK
+129 LRQYTDK
-136 AGIDRNFTVYD
+136 AGIHKNFTVYD
-147 DEDSAALMHKAMPQ
+147 DEDSATLMHKAMPQ
-161 LNRQEAKV
+161 LNRQEAKA

-179 YCWEPDSPELY
+179 YCWKPDSPELY
-190 AIDSSELF
+190 NIDSSEIF
-198 PKAYHAY
+198 PRAYEAY
-205 QKRLRETGNI
+205 QQRLRETGNI

-221 MLPVKLLEEDGLVR
+221 MLPVTLMEQDELIR

-245 MVDEYQDSNVAQFKL
+245 MVDEYQDSNTAQFKL
-260 LRHLVGPETYVCVV
+260 LRHLVGDDTYVCVV

-289 QNILNFPR
+289 QNILNFPK
-297 QFEGTD
+297 QFQGTD

-317 LTTANDSIRHNTD
+317 LTTANDSICNNTD

-336 RPTRP
+336 KPTRP
-341 DGAMPA
+341 AGALPA

-365 EKAHQKGIPYSD
+365 QKAYEKGIPYSD

-397 RELPY
+397 RKIPY

-423 SLVANPKDEIAFRR
+423 SLVANPQDEIAFRR

-443 RGIGEK
+443 RGIGDK

-458 RAATAET
+458 KSQTE
-465 GLAEPGNFVSACKLD
+465 GNFLAACKTE

-486 KAKTGLAEFISMME
+486 KAKTGLADFVSLME
-500 SLAALLEDDSGKR
+500 NLAGLLDEDSNKK
-513 QPLPVEQLAN
+513 QLLPVEELAN
-523 EVDTLFYQHADSGEI
+523 QVDTLFYQDVQKGQPSP
-538 QETGT
+538 ET
-543 PSEEMGTIRQAE
+543 ENL
-555 DARVEHQTA
+555 TA
-564 AEGDEH
+564 KK
-570 HAAGERDEH
+570 
-579 PAGAEADGNHVDSTV
+579 
-594 EVLSPPTKK
+594 SP
-603 PQKKKLSYF
+603 KKKLSYF

-617 ELSGLVAYHTVQDE
+617 ELSGLIAYHTLQDE
-631 VAGTQKV
+631 VAGTQRV

-664 IQLDRRLENQGEENP
+664 IQLDRRLENQDDE
-679 DSVTL
+679 DQDAVTL

-697 VILTGLELGIFPRQ
+697 VILTGLELGVFPRQ
-711 DKKEEDLEEERRL
+711 DKKDQDLEEERRL

-730 RAQNQLLLTCCRKR
+730 RAQNQLLLTSCRKR
-744 VRYGHTEE
+744 IRYGHPEE
-752 MMPSPFLLEIEEQHL
+752 MMPSPFLLEIKEHHL

-772 IPYSYRSMRREQAQ
+772 IPYSYKALRREQSQ
-786 QGLKPQAGAH
+786 QKAKPAVESH
-796 PLAARWKVG
+796 PLAAKWKVG
-805 RSVYHD
+805 RTVYHD

-826 EFVVVVQFETGTEK
+826 EFVVVVKFETGAEK

-846 QSQLMLTDR
+846 QSQLMITDR

>member
-1 MSRNKGSIT
+1 
-10 DDGIQPASSSRAH
+10 
-23 PPHHTGMR
+23 
-31 SHPTPEEY
+31 
-39 LSVLNDEQR
+39 
-48 MAVVH
+48 
-53 QGKSLLILAGAGSGK
+53 
-68 TRVITTKIA
+68 
-77 YLIGEKGVDPYSIL
+77 
-91 AVTFTKKAAQEM
+91 M
-103 AERAHFLEPRSR
+103 AERAHFLEPRSI
-115 HASLRTFHSFGSWF
+115 HANLRTFHSFGSWF
-129 LRQYTEK
+129 LCQYTDK
-136 AGIDRNFTVYD
+136 AGIHKNFTVYD
-147 DEDSAALMHKAMPQ
+147 DEDSATLMHKAMPQ
-161 LNRQEAKV
+161 LNRQEAKA

-179 YCWEPDSPELY
+179 YCWKPDSPELY
-190 AIDSSELF
+190 NIDSSEIF
-198 PKAYHAY
+198 PRAYEAY
-205 QKRLRETGNI
+205 QQRLRETGNI

-221 MLPVKLLEEDGLVR
+221 MLPVTLMEQDELIR

-245 MVDEYQDSNVAQFKL
+245 MVDEYQDSNTAQFKL
-260 LRHLVGPETYVCVV
+260 LRHLVGDDTYVCVV

-289 QNILNFPR
+289 QNILNFPK
-297 QFEGTD
+297 QFQGTD

-317 LTTANDSIRHNTD
+317 LTTANDSICNNTD

-336 RPTRP
+336 KPTRP
-341 DGAMPA
+341 AGALPA

-365 EKAHQKGIPYSD
+365 QKAYEKGIPYSD

-397 RELPY
+397 RKIPY

-423 SLVANPKDEIAFRR
+423 SLVANPQDEIAFRR

-443 RGIGEK
+443 RGIGDK

-458 RAATAET
+458 KSQTE
-465 GLAEPGNFVSACKLD
+465 GNFLAACKTE

-486 KAKTGLAEFISMME
+486 KAKTGLADFVSLME
-500 SLAALLEDDSGKR
+500 NLAGLLDEDSNKK
-513 QPLPVEQLAN
+513 QLLPVEELAN
-523 EVDTLFYQHADSGEI
+523 QVDTLFYQDVQKGQPSP
-538 QETGT
+538 ET
-543 PSEEMGTIRQAE
+543 ENL
-555 DARVEHQTA
+555 TA
-564 AEGDEH
+564 KK
-570 HAAGERDEH
+570 
-579 PAGAEADGNHVDSTV
+579 
-594 EVLSPPTKK
+594 SP
-603 PQKKKLSYF
+603 KKKLSYF

-617 ELSGLVAYHTVQDE
+617 ELSGLIAYHTLQDE
-631 VAGTQKV
+631 VAGTQRV

-664 IQLDRRLENQGEENP
+664 IQLDRRLENQDDE
-679 DSVTL
+679 DQDAVTL

-697 VILTGLELGIFPRQ
+697 VILTGLELGVFPRQ
-711 DKKEEDLEEERRL
+711 DKKDQDLEEERRL

-730 RAQNQLLLTCCRKR
+730 RAQNQLLLTSCRKR
-744 VRYGHTEE
+744 IRYGHPEE
-752 MMPSPFLLEIEEQHL
+752 MMPSPFLLEIKEHHL

-772 IPYSYRSMRREQAQ
+772 IPYSYKALRREQSQ
-786 QGLKPQAGAH
+786 QKAKPAVESH
-796 PLAARWKVG
+796 PLAAKWKVG
-805 RSVYHD
+805 RTVYHD

-826 EFVVVVQFETGTEK
+826 EFVVVVKFETGAEK

-846 QSQLMLTDR
+846 QSQLMITDR

>member
-1 MSRNKGSIT
+1 MSQAGDSIPEDGAQLPSPTKQRN
-10 DDGIQPASSSRAH
+10 QPT
-23 PPHHTGMR
+23 TGNR
-31 SHPTPEEY
+31 SHPTSEEY

-48 MAVVH
+48 QAVVH

-77 YLIGEKGVDPYSIL
+77 YLIGEKKVDPYSIL

-103 AERAHFLEPRSR
+103 AERAHFLEPRSV
-115 HASLRTFHSFGSWF
+115 HANLRTFHSFGSWF

-136 AGIDRNFTVYD
+136 AGIHKNFTVYD
-147 DEDSAALMHKAMPQ
+147 DEDSATLMHKAMPQ
-161 LNRQEAKV
+161 LNRQEAKA

-179 YCWEPDSPELY
+179 YCWKPDSPELY
-190 AIDSSELF
+190 NIDSSEIF
-198 PKAYHAY
+198 PRAYEAY
-205 QKRLRETGNI
+205 QQRLRETGNI

-221 MLPVKLLEEDGLVR
+221 MLPVTLMEQDELIR

-245 MVDEYQDSNVAQFKL
+245 MVDEYQDSNTAQFKL
-260 LRHLVGPETYVCVV
+260 LRHLVGDDTYVCVV

-289 QNILNFPR
+289 QNILNFPK
-297 QFEGTD
+297 QFQGTD

-317 LTTANDSIRHNTD
+317 LTTANDSICNNTD

-336 RPTRP
+336 KPTRP
-341 DGAMPA
+341 SGALPA

-365 EKAHQKGIPYSD
+365 QKAYEKGIPYSD

-397 RELPY
+397 RKLPY

-423 SLVANPKDEIAFRR
+423 SLVANPQDEIAFRR

-443 RGIGEK
+443 RGIGDK

-458 RAATAET
+458 KSQTE
-465 GLAEPGNFVSACKLD
+465 GNFLAACKTE

-486 KAKTGLAEFISMME
+486 KAKTGLADFVSLME
-500 SLAALLEDDSGKR
+500 NLAGLLDEDSNKK
-513 QPLPVEQLAN
+513 QLLPVEELAN
-523 EVDTLFYQHADSGEI
+523 QVDTLFYQDV
-538 QETGT
+538 QEG
-543 PSEEMGTIRQAE
+543 QAFTRPE
-555 DARVEHQTA
+555 NLTA
-564 AEGDEH
+564 
-570 HAAGERDEH
+570 
-579 PAGAEADGNHVDSTV
+579 
-594 EVLSPPTKK
+594 KK
-603 PQKKKLSYF
+603 SQKKKLSYF

-617 ELSGLVAYHTVQDE
+617 ELSGLIAYHTLQDE
-631 VAGTQKV
+631 VAGTQRV

-664 IQLDRRLENQGEENP
+664 IQLDRRLENQDDE
-679 DSVTL
+679 DQDAVTL

-697 VILTGLELGIFPRQ
+697 VILTGLELGVFPRQ
-711 DKKEEDLEEERRL
+711 DKKDQDLEEERRL

-730 RAQNQLLLTCCRKR
+730 RAQNQLLLTSCRKR
-744 VRYGHTEE
+744 IRYGHPEE
-752 MMPSPFLLEIEEQHL
+752 MMPSPFLLEIKEHHL

-772 IPYSYRSMRREQAQ
+772 IPYSYKALRREQSQ
-786 QGLKPQAGAH
+786 QKAKPAVESH
-796 PLAARWKVG
+796 PLAAKWKVG
-805 RSVYHD
+805 RTVYHD

-826 EFVVVVQFETGTEK
+826 EFVVVVKFETGTEK

-846 QSQLMLTDR
+846 QSQLMITDR